1 MKVIALWVITLCLVY
16 GGTFG
21 IGVTGGTQYE
31 PSYDYRSITPEQLQD
46 MFYGGEISLKAEAL
60 PCVFIEPSV
69 SYLNNPT
76 SSSSAAGVGLGVNIK
91 PRLGRFPIVPNFGVT
106 GTILFYNDLSL
117 TEAAQAGRWEDY
129 LTTSKPAFVGAG
141 FAGLSLYLGNSLSI
155 DCTYRYHSLAPYY
168 GVTMVWG
175 GISYYINW

>member
-1 MKVIALWVITLCLVY
+1 MKVIAFCFITLCLAF

-31 PSYDYRSITPEQLQD
+31 PSYDYQSITPEQINE
-46 MFYGGEISLKAEAL
+46 MFYGGELSLKAEAL
-60 PCVFIEPSV
+60 PHVFIEPSL

-76 SSSSAAGVGLGVNIK
+76 RSSAAAGVGLGINIK
-91 PRLGRFPIVPNFGVT
+91 PRLGRFPIVPHFGVT

-117 TEAAQAGRWEDY
+117 TDAARAGTLDNY
-129 LTTSKPAFVGAG
+129 LKTSTPTLVGAG

-155 DCTYRYHSLAPYY
+155 DCNYRYHSLAPYS

-175 GISYYINW
+175 GISYYVNW